1 MVNSTVIF
9 KKLPFCYMNGLK
21 PSRKGLKA
29 NRFSSNQPPDFSLDV
44 SQDINLQNLKKKK
57 IKSHY
62 AQSPA

>member
-1 MVNSTVIF
+1 
-9 KKLPFCYMNGLK
+9 MNGLK

-44 SQDINLQNLKKKK
+44 SQDINLQKK